1 MAEIRA
7 SRWQQP
13 LLPLGHV
20 VKVAK
25 PVPLGLLDIEKVLK
39 VEIKENAAEN
49 ATTET
54 SRFRVWVKKS

>member
-1 MAEIRA
+1 M
-7 SRWQQP
+7 QP
-13 LLPLGHV
+13 LLPFGHV

-25 PVPLGLLDIEKVLK
+25 PEPLGLPEIEKVLK
-39 VEIKENAAEN
+39 VEIKENAVEN